1 MVRVACAC
9 GASVTA
15 KPVSSVM
22 AKPRARRARGT
33 QASEGRQVS
42 GFPSTCRPS
51 GPAWSGRE
59 DDLLAVVLLVLED
72 LVALRRIVQR
82 HPVGDDPGRVDLLV
96 LDPLEQGLHVPVH
109 VALPGPERER
119 SINECADGDLAN
131 DPAVGAHER
140 DRPATA
146 TTQD

>member
-1 MVRVACAC
+1 MVRVAWAC

-15 KPVSSVM
+15 NPVSSVM

-51 GPAWSGRE
+51 APASSGRE

-72 LVALRRIVQR
+72 LVALRRILQR
-82 HPVGDDPGRVDLLV
+82 QPVGDDPGGVDLLV
-96 LDPLEQGLHVPVH
+96 LDALEQGLHVPVH
-109 VALPGPERER
+109 MALPGPERER
-119 SINECADGDLAN
+119 PIHECADREL
-131 DPAVGAHER
+131 
-140 DRPATA
+140 
-146 TTQD
+146 